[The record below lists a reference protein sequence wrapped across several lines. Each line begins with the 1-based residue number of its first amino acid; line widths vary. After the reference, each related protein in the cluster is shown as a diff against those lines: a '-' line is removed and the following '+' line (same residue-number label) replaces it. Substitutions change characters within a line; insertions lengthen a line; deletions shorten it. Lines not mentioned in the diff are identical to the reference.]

1 MDAPGF
7 LEKLYNGI
15 FDEKLFSSCHGPQV
29 SDRAKGILNDYLSV
43 LKNYNPV
50 ELEESGRLPQ
60 ELWDCLKSSG
70 MFALTIPETYGG
82 SGLSLWDYLWIIE
95 GAAARDM
102 GLAIVPL
109 AHHSIGLKGI
119 ILFGSEEQKRKYL
132 PPAAS
137 GDMIFAYVLTEPNTG
152 SDAQHIDT
160 FAEKSPDGKYY
171 ILNGTKTYITNGGYA
186 GGMTVFAQLDK
197 DKPGYMG
204 AFIVETGW
212 EGITV
217 GKDMH
222 KMGLTLSSTTMVK
235 FNNVK
240 VPAENLI
247 GKPGDGFKIAMTILN
262 YGRLGL
268 AAASTGLMNQS
279 ADEMI
284 ERANR
289 RKQFGVPISNFELI
303 QEKIVKACVYAFLS
317 KAITA
322 FTSGMIE
329 DDSMIRAAIE
339 TSHAKLFSTTNT
351 WDVLYDALQVHG
363 GSGYLK
369 TLPYEKRIR
378 DFRVTTVF
386 EGTTEI
392 HSIYPP
398 LFLLRNMTKGKKY
411 PGSSLVKIIK
421 SAFGLFKGPSIK
433 NKPDDP
439 FLKKAM
445 RLALKRVRRVR
456 FMLVAGVLTY
466 GKKVTE
472 REFFLRRITLRS
484 IDAFLLM
491 SAVSYI
497 TKAESMR
504 YNVNNWRLYLEY
516 YIYLTAGKGKRES
529 RIRPDNMER
538 AHRKVFS
545 AINRHEKK
553 KINGQ

>member
-7 LEKLYNGI
+7 LEKLYNGN
-15 FDEKLFSSCHGPQV
+15 FDENLFSSCHGPEV
-29 SDRAKGILNDYLSV
+29 TDRAKGILESYLSV
-43 LKNYNPV
+43 LNNYSPV

-60 ELWDCLKSSG
+60 ELWAGLKSSG
-70 MFALTIPETYGG
+70 MFALTIPEAYGG

-102 GLAIVPL
+102 GLAIIPL

-197 DKPGYMG
+197 NKPGYMG

-212 EGITV
+212 EGVTV

-222 KMGLTLSSTTMVK
+222 KMGLTLSSTTMVR
-235 FNNVK
+235 FGNVK
-240 VPAENLI
+240 VPVENLI

-268 AAASTGLMNQS
+268 AAASTGMMNQS

-284 ERANR
+284 ERANKR
-289 RKQFGVPISNFELI
+289 IQFGVPISNFELI
-303 QEKIVKACVYAFLS
+303 QEKFVKARVYAFLS

-322 FTSGMIE
+322 FTAGMIE
-329 DDSMIRAAIE
+329 EDSMIRAAVE

-351 WDVLYDALQVHG
+351 WDVLYEALQVHG

-369 TLPYEKRIR
+369 TLPYEKRLR

-386 EGTTEI
+386 EGTSEI
-392 HSIYPP
+392 HTIYPP
-398 LFLLRNMTKGKKY
+398 LFLLRNMTKGKRY
-411 PGSSLVKIIK
+411 PGSSVIKIIMA
-421 SAFGLFKGPSIK
+421 AFRLFKGPSIK
-433 NKPDDP
+433 NKPADHL
-439 FLKKAM
+439 LKKAM
-445 RLALKRVRRVR
+445 KMALKRVKRVR
-456 FMLVAGVLTY
+456 FMLVAGLLIY
-466 GKKVTE
+466 GKKITE
-472 REFFLRRITLRS
+472 REFFLRRITIQS
-484 IDAFLLM
+484 VDAFLLL
-491 SAVSYI
+491 SAVSFI
-497 TKAESMR
+497 LKAESSGSKADD
-504 YNVNNWRLYLEY
+504 WRAYLEY
-516 YIYLTAGKGKRES
+516 YMSLINAPGNRKA
-529 RIRPDNMER
+529 RIRPDNLER
-538 AHRKVFS
+538 KHSKVFS
-545 AINRHEKK
+545 LINRQDKV
-553 KINGQ
+553 

>member
-1 MDAPGF
+1 METPGF
-7 LEKLYNGI
+7 LEKLYSGS
-15 FDEKLFSSCHGPQV
+15 FDEKLFSSCHGPDI
-29 SDRAKGILNDYLSV
+29 SERAKGILDNYLSI
-43 LKNYNPV
+43 LKNYTPV
-50 ELEESGRLPQ
+50 ELEEKGELPP
-60 ELWDCLKSSG
+60 ELWDGLKSSG

-95 GAAARDM
+95 GAAAHDM

-119 ILFGSEEQKRKYL
+119 ILFGSEEQKQKYL
-132 PPAAS
+132 PPASS

-152 SDAQHIDT
+152 SDAQHIT
-160 FAEKSPDGKYY
+160 TSAEIAPDGKHY

-186 GGMTVFAQLDK
+186 GGMNVFAQLDK
-197 DKPGYMG
+197 NNPGYMG

-212 EGITV
+212 EGVTV
-217 GKDMH
+217 GKNMH
-222 KMGLTLSSTTMVK
+222 KMGLALSSTTMVK

-240 VPAENLI
+240 IPVENLI

-284 ERANR
+284 KRANKR
-289 RKQFGVPISNFELI
+289 IQFSVPISNFELI
-303 QEKIVKACVYAFLS
+303 QEKIVKARVYAFLS

-329 DDSMIRAAIE
+329 NDSMIRAAVE

-369 TLPYEKRIR
+369 TLPYEKRLR

-386 EGTTEI
+386 EGTSEI
-392 HSIYPP
+392 HTIYPP

-421 SAFGLFKGPSIK
+421 SVFALFKGPLIK

-439 FLKKAM
+439 LLKKA
-445 RLALKRVRRVR
+445 LKQALKRVRRVR
-456 FMLVAGVLTY
+456 FMLVAGILTY
-466 GKKVTE
+466 GNKITG
-472 REFFLRRITLRS
+472 REFLLRRITRQS
-484 IDAFLLM
+484 IDGFLLL
-491 SAVSYI
+491 SAVSFI
-497 TKAESMR
+497 LKAESMG
-504 YNVNNWRLYLEY
+504 YNANNWRLYLEY
-516 YIYLTAGKGKRES
+516 YLSLISRRGKRES

-545 AINRHEKK
+545 AINSQKK
-553 KINGQ
+553 T